1 MRGEGRPG
9 LLRRGHAGSPADRL
23 WLALPAEWQGPVIG
37 PGIDDWA
44 RICDHG
50 ERGLH
55 LTGLPEQI
63 ARELAWMAHWQA
75 ADGTR
80 SSVFAMN
87 HLAGI
92 LRWAIAEHRPF
103 PDSVL
108 DLDWDAASALQGWF
122 YASRRGRLPPDS
134 ARTRLRVVF
143 RVGRLPLLA
152 RCARGPG
159 AAAHRWQTPL
169 GPRAPLC

>member
-1 MRGEGRPG
+1 MSAEGPR
-9 LLRRGHAGSPADRL
+9 LLRRAEAGSPVDRL
-23 WLALPAEWQGPVIG
+23 WLALPAEWRGPVIG
-37 PGIDDWA
+37 PGIEDWA

-50 ERGLH
+50 ERRLD
-55 LTGLPEQI
+55 LTGLPGQI

-92 LRWAIAEHRPF
+92 LRRAIAEHRPF

-108 DLDWDAASALQGWF
+108 DLDWDTASALQGWF
-122 YASRRGRLPPDS
+122 YASRRGRLPPES
-134 ARTRLRVVF
+134 ARRRLRIVF
-143 RVGRLPLLA
+143 RFAWLALLA
-152 RCARGPG
+152 RCASGPWWRWMNGIPAATRGS
-159 AAAHRWQTPL
+159 R
-169 GPRAPLC
+169 

>member
-9 LLRRGHAGSPADRL
+9 LLRPADAGSPVDRL

-37 PGIDDWA
+37 PGIEDWA

-50 ERGLH
+50 ERRLD

-63 ARELAWMAHWQA
+63 ARELARMAHWQA

-80 SSVFAMN
+80 SSGVAMN

-92 LRWAIAEHRPF
+92 LRWAIAGARPF
-103 PDSVL
+103 PDSGL
-108 DLDWDAASALQGWF
+108 DLDWDAPSALRGWV
-122 YASRRGRLPPDS
+122 YAPRPGRPP
-134 ARTRLRVVF
+134 
-143 RVGRLPLLA
+143 P
-152 RCARGPG
+152 
-159 AAAHRWQTPL
+159 
-169 GPRAPLC
+169 